1 MQDSKV
7 YLLPA
12 GCSHYN
18 LTVDPG
24 KRYRLRLINFASL
37 AMLTFS
43 VEGHKLD
50 IIAADGTPTEVL
62 TVGSVDVNSGQR

>member
-1 MQDSKV
+1 MITSV
-7 YLLPA
+7 

-18 LTVDPG
+18 LTVEQG

-37 AMLTFS
+37 AMLTFY

-50 IIAADGTPTEVL
+50 IIAADGTPTEKLSVD
-62 TVGSVDVNSGQR
+62 SVDVNSGQR